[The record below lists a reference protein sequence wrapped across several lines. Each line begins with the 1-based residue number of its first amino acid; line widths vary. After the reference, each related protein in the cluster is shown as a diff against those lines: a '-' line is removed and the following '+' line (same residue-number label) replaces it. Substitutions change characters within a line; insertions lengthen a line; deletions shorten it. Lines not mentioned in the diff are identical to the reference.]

1 VRRHSAGIILLA
13 LIVFLGVAR
22 ATAGSNYA
30 GFRGGVNQSSLKGD
44 DPAEVEAITRP
55 MGGFV
60 GLFGLTHWLS
70 FQCELLW
77 SGRGT
82 KGTIPIQFFGEETV
96 VGTVELNYLEIPLL
110 LRFTPRLN
118 NRWRPYVCAGPSVAA
133 NLSAKVSGT
142 FGGGDP
148 LPVSASDGID
158 EIVTDGDLLLMAG
171 VGLDVVLEH
180 MALELDT
187 RYSKGLLSVDES
199 RRTVDPKNRA
209 WTFSLA
215 LLLPLG
221 E

>member
-1 VRRHSAGIILLA
+1 MRRHSAGIILLA
-13 LIVFLGVAR
+13 LVVSFCASRVM
-22 ATAGSNYA
+22 AGSNYA
-30 GFRGGVNQSSLKGD
+30 GFRGGVNQSTLKGD
-44 DPAEVEAITRP
+44 DPADVEAITRP

-82 KGTIPIQFFGEETV
+82 KGTIPIQFFGQEAV

-118 NRWRPYVCAGPSVAA
+118 DRWRPYLCAGPGVAA
-133 NLSAKVSGT
+133 NLSAKASGT
-142 FGGGDP
+142 FGSGDP
-148 LPVSASDGID
+148 LPISASDGID

-171 VGLDVVLEH
+171 LGLDVALKH
-180 MALELDT
+180 MTLELDT

-199 RRTVDPKNRA
+199 RLTVDPKNRA

-221 E
+221 D